1 MIYKY
6 GMRCRPYSI
15 GCQPM
20 ENLIDILDDQTGR
33 YWNILEYS
41 TPLNPEQIKHYS
53 LDDLQA
59 PDDIEMLLFNLYKA
73 LNKPLRDDLNKYCI
87 ELSGLN
93 LGHLIRI
100 FAASNDTDL
109 NNNDFI
115 EYIKDLA
122 TNDSIGCMV
131 EYYELIDYMTE
142 TTDVL
147 KEV

>member
-1 MIYKY
+1 MYKY
-6 GMRCRPYSI
+6 GMRSRPYSI

-20 ENLIDILDDQTGR
+20 ENLIDIQDDNTGK

-41 TPLNPEQIKHYS
+41 TPLTQEQIKHYS

-59 PDDIEMLLFNLYKA
+59 QEDIEALLFNLYKA

-100 FAASNDTDL
+100 FAASNDR
-109 NNNDFI
+109 NNTDFI
-115 EYIKDLA
+115 EYIKDLT
-122 TNDSIGCMV
+122 TNNSISCME

-142 TTDVL
+142 KSDKL
-147 KEV
+147 QEG